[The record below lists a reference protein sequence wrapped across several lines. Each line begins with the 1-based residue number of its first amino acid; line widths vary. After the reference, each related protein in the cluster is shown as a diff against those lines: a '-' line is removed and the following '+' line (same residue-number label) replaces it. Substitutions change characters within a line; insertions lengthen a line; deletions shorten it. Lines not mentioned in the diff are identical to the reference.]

1 MTRGATIV
9 GRAGVVLA
17 AALLL
22 AARGDARVDV
32 PRADREAVTEAAVRG
47 HMEMLAGDA
56 MNGRASGSHDE
67 WVAATY
73 VAAQLRQWGLEPLGD
88 AGGFVRTIALESG
101 ETWNVLGILR
111 GDDPQLAGEVVML
124 SAHLDNL
131 GVHGAREDRIY
142 NGADDDA
149 SGVTGVLEIAHTL
162 AARPRAPRSVLFVWF
177 GSEERGG
184 LGVKDFIDHPS
195 VPLTSIVAS
204 LELEMIGRSNP
215 DLPPR
220 TVWLTGYDRTTLG
233 PALARQGLRL
243 VADPYPSQ
251 RFFERSDNFPLARR
265 GVVAQTISTFG
276 LQPEYHSPSDDL
288 AHIDFAHLTATIQSL
303 IAPVEWLS
311 HSSFTPAWQ
320 EGQRPEVDSRESSK

>member
-1 MTRGATIV
+1 MTRGARIV

-17 AALLL
+17 AAALL
-22 AARGDARVDV
+22 AVRGDARVDV
-32 PRADREAVTEAAVRG
+32 PRADREAVTEPAVRA

-56 MNGRASGSHDE
+56 MNGRESGSRDE

-73 VAAQLRQWGLEPLGD
+73 VASQLRHWGLEPLGD
-88 AGGFVRTIALESG
+88 AGGFVRTIELESG
-101 ETWNVLGILR
+101 RTWNVMAILR
-111 GDDPQLAGEVVML
+111 GRDPRRASEVVML

-131 GVHGAREDRIY
+131 GVHGTREDRIY

-149 SGVTGVLEIAHTL
+149 SGVTGVLEIAHAL
-162 AARPRAPRSVLFVWF
+162 AARRRAPRSVLFVWF

-184 LGVKDFIDHPS
+184 LGVKDFIAHPP

-204 LELEMIGRSNP
+204 LGLEMIGRPNP
-215 DLPPR
+215 DSPPR
-220 TVWLTGYDRTTLG
+220 TVWLTGYERTTLG
-233 PALARQGLRL
+233 PALAAHGARL

-251 RFFERSDNFPLARR
+251 RFFERSDNLSLARR
-265 GVVAQTISTFG
+265 GVIAQTISTFG

-303 IAPVEWLS
+303 IAPIEWLS

>member
-1 MTRGATIV
+1 MTRGARIS
-9 GRAGVVLA
+9 GRVSVA
-17 AALLL
+17 AAIVLLL

-47 HMEMLAGDA
+47 HMEMLASDA
-56 MNGRASGSHDE
+56 MNGRESGSHDE

-73 VAAQLRQWGLEPLGD
+73 VASQLRQWGLEPLGD
-88 AGGFVRTIALESG
+88 ADGFVRTIALESG
-101 ETWNVLGILR
+101 QTWNVLGIIR
-111 GDDPQLAGEVVML
+111 GRDPRRAEEVVML

-131 GVHGAREDRIY
+131 GVHGTREDRIY

-149 SGVTGVLEIAHTL
+149 SGVTGVLEIAHAL
-162 AARPRAPRSVLFVWF
+162 ARRPRAPRSVLFAWF

-184 LGVKDFIDHPS
+184 LGVQDFRDHPP

-204 LELEMIGRSNP
+204 LELEMIGRPNP

-220 TVWLTGYDRTTLG
+220 TVWLSGDDRTTLG
-233 PALARQGLRL
+233 AALAAHGARL
-243 VADPYPSQ
+243 AADPYPSQ
-251 RFFERSDNFPLARR
+251 RFFERSDNFFLARR
-265 GVVAQTISTFG
+265 GVIAQTISTFG

-311 HSSFTPAWQ
+311 HSSFTPAWR
-320 EGQRPEVDSRESSK
+320 EGKKPEVDSR